1 MVRIE
6 SILKAMREN
15 PGGIRFSQLA
25 RVCDE
30 HFGRPRL
37 ARGSH
42 RTYRVPWPGDPRV
55 NIQNARGMAKAYQV
69 RQVLKA
75 IGRLHEDEH

>member
-6 SILKAMREN
+6 TILEAMREN
-15 PGGIRFSQLA
+15 PGGIRFKELA

-30 HFGRPRL
+30 YFGRPRK
-37 ARGSH
+37 ARGGH
-42 RTYRVPWPGDPRV
+42 RIYRVPWPGNPRV
-55 NIQNARGMAKAYQV
+55 NIQNDQGMAKAYQV

-75 IGRLHEDEH
+75 IGRVHADAD